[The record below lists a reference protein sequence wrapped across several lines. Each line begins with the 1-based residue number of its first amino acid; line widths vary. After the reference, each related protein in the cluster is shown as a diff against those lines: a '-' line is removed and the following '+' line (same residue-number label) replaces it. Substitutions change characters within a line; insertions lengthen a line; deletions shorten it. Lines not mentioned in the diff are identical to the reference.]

1 MQFDVIC
8 PSAPWENHTVHDE
21 GRAYDLCYSL
31 AEDYG
36 YAQIRVNGIIHADYT
51 V

>member
-1 MQFDVIC
+1 MQYDIIC
-8 PSAPWENHTVHDE
+8 PSAPYENMTVHDE

-31 AEDYG
+31 AEEFG
-36 YAQIRVNGIIHADYT
+36 YCQIRVNGLVYAEYT